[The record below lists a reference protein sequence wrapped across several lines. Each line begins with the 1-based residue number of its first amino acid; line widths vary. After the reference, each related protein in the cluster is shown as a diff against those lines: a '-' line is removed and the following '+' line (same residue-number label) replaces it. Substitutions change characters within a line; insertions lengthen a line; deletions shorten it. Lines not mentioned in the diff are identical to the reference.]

1 MNHDLRLRV
10 EGAYPERLL
19 GRCLSQGAQFA
30 RVRRSGARTLILDM
44 DERSAEIVLALCRRY
59 GLNHRVLRLGG
70 LSALLQKMRS
80 RWTLALGLILCA
92 ALCWGFLS
100 RIWIIDVAFTGPDAA
115 LGSAAALRRCIAE
128 QGLKPG
134 MTASA
139 VDAELLQKRLLA
151 DADGYSFIGVRV
163 QGVRLLVEAS
173 PEVPAPEVYEIA
185 RARDLVASRDGVVES
200 VTVHS
205 GEASVR
211 PGDTVRRGQTLIRG
225 EEAKSKEETNPVSA
239 LGEVIA
245 RCWYEGS
252 AQGPLERRI
261 VAPTGRSENECRL
274 ELLGFGAPITEC
286 AGYASERLETEILP
300 VVGLFL
306 PLEIVRTTHV
316 EVEERS
322 AGVDEAALEEQ
333 LAALARAEIQ
343 AKLAADGIDYE
354 PAAAWEDVS
363 RADGMLRVRAVC
375 EIYTDIA
382 VSRDALSEEV
392 NETWKTVR

>member
-10 EGAYPERLL
+10 ESAYPERLL
-19 GRCLSQGAQFA
+19 ARCLSQGAQFA
-30 RVRRSGARTLILDM
+30 RVRRSGARTLILDT
-44 DERSAEIVLALCRRY
+44 DERSAEIVLALCKRY

-70 LSALLQKMRS
+70 LSALVHRLRS
-80 RWTLALGLILCA
+80 RWTLALGLLLCA

-115 LGSAAALRRCIAE
+115 LGSASALRRCIAE
-128 QGLKPG
+128 QGLKLG
-134 MTASA
+134 MASSA
-139 VDAELLQKRLLA
+139 VNADLLQKRLLA
-151 DADGYSFIGVRV
+151 EADGYSFIGVRV

-185 RARDLVASRDGVVES
+185 RARDLVAGRDGVVES

-225 EEAKSKEETNPVSA
+225 EEDRSKEETTPVAA

-252 AQGPLERRI
+252 AQGPLTKRI
-261 VAPTGRSENECRL
+261 VTPTGRSAQSCRL

-286 AGYASERLETEILP
+286 TGFASEKLETETLP

-306 PLEIVRTTHV
+306 PLEIMRTTHI

-322 AGVDEAALEEQ
+322 VGVDEAALEAQ
-333 LAALARAEIQ
+333 LTTLAHAEIRS
-343 AKLAADGIDYE
+343 KLIADGIDYE

-363 RADGMLRVRAVC
+363 RADGRLRVRAVY

>member
-1 MNHDLRLRV
+1 MNRDLRLRV

-30 RVRRSGARTLILDM
+30 RVRRSGPRTLILDT

-59 GLNHRVLRLGG
+59 GLNHRVLCLGG
-70 LSALLQKMRS
+70 LSELLQKMRS

-100 RIWIIDVAFTGPDAA
+100 RIWIIDVSFTGPDAA
-115 LGSAAALRRCIAE
+115 LGSDAALRRCIAE

-134 MTASA
+134 MAASSVDTA
-139 VDAELLQKRLLA
+139 LLQKRLLA

-185 RARDLVASRDGVVES
+185 RVRDLVASRDGVVES

-205 GEASVR
+205 GEACVR

-225 EEAKSKEETNPVSA
+225 EEDKSKEETKPVAA

-252 AQGPLERRI
+252 AQAPLEKR
-261 VAPTGRSENECRL
+261 VLTPTGRSESECRL
-274 ELLGFGAPITEC
+274 ELMGFSLSLTEC
-286 AGYASERLETEILP
+286 EGYPSEKPETQILP

-306 PLEIVRTTHV
+306 PLEVVRTTRI
-316 EVEERS
+316 EVEERRE
-322 AGVDEAALEEQ
+322 AVDEAALEAT
-333 LAALARAEIQ
+333 LTALARAEIQ
-343 AKLAADGIDYE
+343 AKLTADGIDYE
-354 PAAAWEDVS
+354 LAAAWEDVS
-363 RADGMLRVRAVC
+363 RADGMLRVRAVY
-375 EIYTDIA
+375 EIFTDIA
-382 VSRDALSEEV
+382 ASRDELSEEV
-392 NETWKTVR
+392 NRTWKTVR

>member
-1 MNHDLRLRV
+1 MNRDLRLRV

-19 GRCLSQGAQFA
+19 ARCLSQGAHFA
-30 RVRRSGARTLILDM
+30 RVRRSGARTLILET

-59 GLNHRVLRLGG
+59 GLNHRVLRFGG
-70 LSALLQKMRS
+70 LSALVHRLRS
-80 RWTLALGLILCA
+80 RWTLALGLLLCA

-115 LGSAAALRRCIAE
+115 LGSASALRRCIAE
-128 QGLKPG
+128 QGLKLG
-134 MTASA
+134 MASSA
-139 VDAELLQKRLLA
+139 VNADLLQKRLLA
-151 DADGYSFIGVRV
+151 EADGYSFIGVRV

-225 EEAKSKEETNPVSA
+225 EEDKSKEETNPVSA

-245 RCWYEGS
+245 RCWYESS
-252 AQGPLERRI
+252 AQGPLQKRI
-261 VAPTGRSENECRL
+261 VTPTGRSENECRL

-286 AGYASERLETEILP
+286 AGFTSERLETEILP

-306 PLEIVRTTHV
+306 PLEIVRTTHI
-316 EVEERS
+316 EVAERS
-322 AGVDEAALEEQ
+322 EGVDEAALEAR
-333 LAALARAEIQ
+333 LTALARAEIQ
-343 AKLAADGIDYE
+343 AKLTADGIDYE

>member
-19 GRCLSQGAQFA
+19 ERCLTQGARFA
-30 RVRRSGARTLILDM
+30 QVQRTGARTLILDT
-44 DERSAEIVLALCRRY
+44 DERSAEIVLALCKRY
-59 GLNHRVLRLGG
+59 GLNHRVLRHGG
-70 LSALLQKMRS
+70 FSALLQGLRS

-115 LGSAAALRRCIAE
+115 LGSAAALRRCIAAE
-128 QGLKPG
+128 GICPG
-134 MTASA
+134 MAASA
-139 VDAELLQKRLLA
+139 VDANLLQKRLLA
-151 DADGYSFIGVRV
+151 SAGDYSFIGVRV

-225 EEAKSKEETNPVSA
+225 EEDRSKEETNPVSA

-252 AQGPLERRI
+252 AQASLEKQF
-261 VAPTGRSENECRL
+261 VAPTGRSETACRL
-274 ELLGFGAPITEC
+274 ELLGFRASITEC
-286 AGYASERLETEILP
+286 KGFPSEKLKTEILP

-306 PLEIVRTTHV
+306 PLEVVRTTHI
-316 EVEERS
+316 EVEEHS
-322 AGVDEAALEEQ
+322 EAVEEAALKAR
-333 LAALARAEIQ
+333 LTALARGEVQ
-343 AKLAADGIDYE
+343 AQLTADGIDYE
-354 PAAAWEDVS
+354 LAAAWEDVS
-363 RADGMLRVRAVC
+363 RSDGMLRVRAVY
-375 EIYTDIA
+375 EITTDIA
-382 VSRDALSEEV
+382 ASRDALAEEV

>member
-1 MNHDLRLRV
+1 MNRDLRLRV

-30 RVRRSGARTLILDM
+30 RVRRSGPRTLILDT

-59 GLNHRVLRLGG
+59 GLNHRVLCLGG

-100 RIWIIDVAFTGPDAA
+100 RIWIIDVSFTGPDAA

-128 QGLKPG
+128 QGLKSG
-134 MTASA
+134 MAASSVDTA
-139 VDAELLQKRLLA
+139 LLQKRLLA

-185 RARDLVASRDGVVES
+185 RARDLVAQRDGVVES

-205 GEASVR
+205 GEACVR

-225 EEAKSKEETNPVSA
+225 EEDKSKEETKPVAA

-252 AQGPLERRI
+252 AEGPLTERI
-261 VAPTGRSENECRL
+261 VTPTGRSENECRL
-274 ELLGFGAPITEC
+274 ELLGFSAPITEC
-286 AGYASERLETEILP
+286 AGFASEKLETERLP

-316 EVEERS
+316 EVVERS
-322 AGVDEAALEEQ
+322 EAVDEAALEER
-333 LAALARAEIQ
+333 LTALARGEIQ
-343 AKLAADGIDYE
+343 ARLAADGIDYE

-363 RADGMLRVRAVC
+363 RADGMLRVRAVY
-375 EIYTDIA
+375 EIFTDIA
-382 VSRDALSEEV
+382 VSRDALAEEV